1 MERLCADALSQQKRS
16 GGCGSLDYDE
26 NRIVIL
32 HLLDRTAVDRQ
43 GSEQRERMTYSKEL
57 QAGTEPVLCFTL
69 CRDEGDDVYMTRMR
83 DLNNS
88 VRKMNEI
95 HQYLNCFAS
104 VPVTLDQ
111 CGHPCSPN
119 ETLVL
124 CMLTTKHVD
133 LVHQSGSGSGSE
145 LWENCPLACHA
156 VTDVNRRAQTGA
168 TFLAFKMRLQS

>member
-57 QAGTEPVLCFTL
+57 QAGTEPVLLQSGLCFTL

-95 HQYLNCFAS
+95 HQHLNCLHLS
-104 VPVTLDQ
+104 Q
-111 CGHPCSPN
+111 
-119 ETLVL
+119 
-124 CMLTTKHVD
+124 
-133 LVHQSGSGSGSE
+133 
-145 LWENCPLACHA
+145 
-156 VTDVNRRAQTGA
+156 
-168 TFLAFKMRLQS
+168 